1 MRKSRRK
8 PKQPAADDSNA
19 TPRPQTS
26 QSKAVISPQ
35 PRTTIPPQPPRPA
48 EQQQPQRSGTVTRSS
63 RLAPIEKQRGR
74 TFPKEEPRQ
83 RCSSL
88 GAGEKKR
95 RRRKGEPLSIHGGL
109 LALPTRKV
117 GLSSVVQVAN
127 QVTLHN
133 PSNPPSGTE
142 ATAAH
147 HTQQG
152 MSRQEDPGE
161 LNNRALDNFSESV
174 PQETE
179 EERPTE
185 TPQHTSSSRQGYST
199 ASKQPRHAGPITRSS
214 RLAPIEKR
222 PGRTFSRE
230 EARKRSS
237 SLGAPSKG
245 KKTTRKTEAQLLA
258 PSTQEVGLGEVLQV
272 APVTLQDPTD
282 PPSGTEAT
290 AVERTQ
296 TEMSCDED
304 PDESNN
310 AALEDF
316 SESLRQATL
325 VQLWESASCCRNNE
339 TPNCRTRPEE
349 CERNEVEQFFLE
361 ELYDMHNCMW
371 HCTHLLKQ
379 SYSQPQTYTLSETDE
394 QWIRQ
399 ELLPELE
406 DRLVAVE
413 GLLELL
419 PPSVQ
424 ARIQS
429 ELSCRTNLERQ
440 TPSSSGY
447 SILTDDEE
455 RDGEDYSDLDPD
467 EDWIPMSD
475 DETETSN
482 VSITTRSHAYR
493 TLKSSAQYQGSL
505 SNQQWEDQ
513 HPLEQDVDSSSRELR
528 NEQELRAEMFT
539 QAEMG
544 CDGKLKRRCR
554 DHAVALDLPEWY
566 ERPTRQSNRKR
577 KVATSDSSGPGHK
590 KLVLSAPTKPPAS
603 FYTKPKRLL
612 ANPQRSPAA
621 WLKRQSPRALD
632 EWPQS
637 WNEHH
642 FMSPP
647 PKVPEGKQEVVSNQ
661 STAEQAETSLFSQP
675 QPTPSAS
682 YSLPGN
688 HAHTDQPLFRESNLV
703 VRDELNNAVYK
714 THPKPL
720 HHSRLGTDQIN
731 SMALHRS
738 SPQTCRESRP
748 SHTPQ
753 LIASTASDVHY
764 SKSTARPKHPVTKPA
779 TLELAGK
786 KSKTITKTSK
796 VMAAGREIVANLPG
810 RTPMK
815 IGNNNFFKDSIK
827 KKRQKT
833 RQVCQY
839 LKYRDRLASKK
850 AAHTDSLSDSVSRG
864 RDTHEEGGEDVCTAG
879 TTENP
884 RRDSHEEG
892 GGSPNGHPVERKSL
906 ILPKSQ
912 APTKKLMKRGEFT
925 TPHNQNLAKT
935 IMKRGEN
942 PLPTLNRRPANTRL

>member
-1 MRKSRRK
+1 
-8 PKQPAADDSNA
+8 
-19 TPRPQTS
+19 
-26 QSKAVISPQ
+26 
-35 PRTTIPPQPPRPA
+35 
-48 EQQQPQRSGTVTRSS
+48 
-63 RLAPIEKQRGR
+63 
-74 TFPKEEPRQ
+74 
-83 RCSSL
+83 
-88 GAGEKKR
+88 
-95 RRRKGEPLSIHGGL
+95 
-109 LALPTRKV
+109 
-117 GLSSVVQVAN
+117 
-127 QVTLHN
+127 
-133 PSNPPSGTE
+133 
-142 ATAAH
+142 
-147 HTQQG
+147 
-152 MSRQEDPGE
+152 
-161 LNNRALDNFSESV
+161 
-174 PQETE
+174 
-179 EERPTE
+179 
-185 TPQHTSSSRQGYST
+185 
-199 ASKQPRHAGPITRSS
+199 
-214 RLAPIEKR
+214 
-222 PGRTFSRE
+222 
-230 EARKRSS
+230 
-237 SLGAPSKG
+237 
-245 KKTTRKTEAQLLA
+245 
-258 PSTQEVGLGEVLQV
+258 
-272 APVTLQDPTD
+272 
-282 PPSGTEAT
+282 
-290 AVERTQ
+290 
-296 TEMSCDED
+296 
-304 PDESNN
+304 
-310 AALEDF
+310 
-316 SESLRQATL
+316 
-325 VQLWESASCCRNNE
+325 
-339 TPNCRTRPEE
+339 
-349 CERNEVEQFFLE
+349 
-361 ELYDMHNCMW
+361 
-371 HCTHLLKQ
+371 
-379 SYSQPQTYTLSETDE
+379 
-394 QWIRQ
+394 
-399 ELLPELE
+399 
-406 DRLVAVE
+406 
-413 GLLELL
+413 
-419 PPSVQ
+419 
-424 ARIQS
+424 
-429 ELSCRTNLERQ
+429 
-440 TPSSSGY
+440 
-447 SILTDDEE
+447 
-455 RDGEDYSDLDPD
+455 
-467 EDWIPMSD
+467 MSD

-738 SPQTCRESRP
+738 SPQTCRESHP
-748 SHTPQ
+748 CHTSQ
-753 LIASTASDVHY
+753 LKASTASDVHR
-764 SKSTARPKHPVTKPA
+764 SVSTARSQNTLMKPA
-779 TLELAGK
+779 TLGLACE
-786 KSKTITKTSK
+786 KSKTITKASK
-796 VMAAGREIVANLPG
+796 VMATGREIVANLPG

-839 LKYRDRLASKK
+839 LKYRLASKK
-850 AAHTDSLSDSVSRG
+850 ATHIDSLSEPVSRG
-864 RDTHEEGGEDVCTAG
+864 RDTHEEGEKTCVRQDPHRQLMKRGEDPG
-879 TTENP
+879 E
-884 RRDSHEEG
+884 
-892 GGSPNGHPVERKSL
+892 SL
-906 ILPKSQ
+906 WILPKSQ

-935 IMKRGEN
+935 LIKRGEET
-942 PLPTLNRRPANTRL
+942 PRQRLLSPPRARNRNDSP